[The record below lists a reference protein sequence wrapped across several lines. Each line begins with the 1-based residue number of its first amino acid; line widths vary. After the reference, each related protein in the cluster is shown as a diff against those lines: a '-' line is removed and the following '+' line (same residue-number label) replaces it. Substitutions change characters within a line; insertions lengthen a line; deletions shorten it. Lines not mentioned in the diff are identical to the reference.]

1 MQKRSHGYQI
11 YEPTDQEPDYGELKN
26 FITKRNAMSLGS
38 FFSPG
43 DLDYM
48 FRNR

>member
-11 YEPTDQEPDYGELKN
+11 YEPTDQEPDNEEFNNYIK
-26 FITKRNAMSLGS
+26 KRNAMSLGS
-38 FFSPG
+38 FFSPD